1 MSARREHP
9 LFLFDNRTVEKA
21 QVPLVHPLHIRYSLL
36 SNYVYDIGQADDGR
50 LWVCTQMGGVS
61 ILDPQV
67 LSSGDVRFDNI
78 GAGQRDGI
86 SSANARCF
94 FQDSF
99 GNIWI
104 GNYRQG
110 IDFLSYER
118 PIFRTLLPTGSST
131 EASGANQVW
140 SLAVDNRSLLW
151 AGCENRLVA
160 FDGEREAF
168 TLELTGLA
176 SPNTHVNAL
185 YKDRKGLLWLGLYND
200 GVLTCDPA
208 TRRLT
213 RIASPN
219 PALDVRDFHEDADG
233 TIWVATLNGLY
244 ICRNGRLERRDDITR
259 QLPDRMVNRIL
270 RDRKG
275 NLWVGTFGKG
285 IVAFNPAYKLICALD
300 ETNGLGSNA
309 VNDCLVDRQGGIWIA
324 TRNGISCLPD
334 PSRPKDCRLY
344 SGKQGLVNV
353 HVRALAEDRDGEI
366 WLSTNGGISRWNR
379 KEQQFENYTSD
390 EGVPKGDFMDGAV
403 CTDRNGQLCFGSQ
416 RGVCSFSPTDIDR
429 PRRLSPVVITEVRSF
444 SSTGDMKN
452 LERILPLADG

>member
-21 QVPLVHPLHIRYSLL
+21 QVPLVHPLHIRYSFL

-61 ILDPQV
+61 ILDPQA

-131 EASGANQVW
+131 DASGANQVW

-176 SPNTHVNAL
+176 SPNTHDEN
-185 YKDRKGLLWLGLYND
+185 
-200 GVLTCDPA
+200 T
-208 TRRLT
+208 
-213 RIASPN
+213 
-219 PALDVRDFHEDADG
+219 FH
-233 TIWVATLNGLY
+233 I
-244 ICRNGRLERRDDITR
+244 
-259 QLPDRMVNRIL
+259 
-270 RDRKG
+270 
-275 NLWVGTFGKG
+275 
-285 IVAFNPAYKLICALD
+285 AFNVMDYTRSRQVEYAYLMEGLHTAWF
-300 ETNGLGSNA
+300 ENG
-309 VNDCLVDRQGGIWIA
+309 NDHRVMFRNLPPGTYTFRVKARLRNQPWRTADSAWSVPTWASWYRKSGCA
-324 TRNGISCLPD
+324 TRN
-334 PSRPKDCRLY
+334 
-344 SGKQGLVNV
+344 
-353 HVRALAEDRDGEI
+353 
-366 WLSTNGGISRWNR
+366 
-379 KEQQFENYTSD
+379 
-390 EGVPKGDFMDGAV
+390 
-403 CTDRNGQLCFGSQ
+403 
-416 RGVCSFSPTDIDR
+416 
-429 PRRLSPVVITEVRSF
+429 
-444 SSTGDMKN
+444 
-452 LERILPLADG
+452 

>member
-1 MSARREHP
+1 MSLIDLKQRTCRSFTHQDDPHSLPGNIVHCIFIDRDHRVCVGTNNGLALFHP
-9 LFLFDNRTVEKA
+9 EQGTFTTFRHEEGN
-21 QVPLVHPLHIRYSLL
+21 PHSLL

-61 ILDPQV
+61 ILDPQA

-131 EASGANQVW
+131 DASGANQVW

-213 RIASPN
+213 RIASPD

-259 QLPDRMVNRIL
+259 QLPDSEV
-270 RDRKG
+270 KACP
-275 NLWVGTFGKG
+275 NLGQ
-285 IVAFNPAYKLICALD
+285 NPGW
-300 ETNGLGSNA
+300 E
-309 VNDCLVDRQGGIWIA
+309 
-324 TRNGISCLPD
+324 
-334 PSRPKDCRLY
+334 
-344 SGKQGLVNV
+344 
-353 HVRALAEDRDGEI
+353 LAK
-366 WLSTNGGISRWNR
+366 
-379 KEQQFENYTSD
+379 KEADTSAENK
-390 EGVPKGDFMDGAV
+390 E
-403 CTDRNGQLCFGSQ
+403 
-416 RGVCSFSPTDIDR
+416 
-429 PRRLSPVVITEVRSF
+429 
-444 SSTGDMKN
+444 
-452 LERILPLADG
+452 